1 MGWAAGRWLSE
12 AYGVSDLRAYGRTTW
27 VLTGG
32 WLLLGMGRGAV
43 APVQTIFLV
52 QERDIPLAAL
62 GLAYGVE
69 FLVRALVGPVAGT
82 LSDRYGRKPLMV
94 VGLVATSLLLP
105 AFLLVQTPAQL
116 LVVSVLNG
124 LLAVHSL
131 YGPSASAL
139 VVDVV
144 PRERRGGVFGLVHA
158 ARNLGWTFGIALGA
172 LLVGAAGLWTVFIL
186 GGLIPLLYLFPVLT
200 MVHDV
205 PRDPAAASAPAF
217 AGWGRLMRAR
227 LFLAYVALSTVLYLG
242 WGQVNTLFPL
252 FLTDGLGLPDAA
264 VGILAVNTF
273 LIFLFQV
280 PFGRL
285 ADRAPRAA
293 LLAWSA
299 LVLGG
304 GYLVYAYALVWADV
318 VPPLLMVT
326 LGLVL
331 FTLAE
336 MLYSPILSTYA
347 AELAPPGLTGSA
359 LGVLGLAA
367 SVGQGAPPFLADLLV
382 TQTALGWEWVWI
394 AMALPC
400 LPSALGLLWLGRR
413 HGQEARKKA

>member
-1 MGWAAGRWLSE
+1 MAWALGRWLSE
-12 AYGVSDLRAYGRTTW
+12 AYGVADLRSYGRMTW
-27 VLTGG
+27 VLAGG

-43 APVQTIFLV
+43 APVQAIFLV
-52 QERDIPLAAL
+52 QERGIPLAAL

-94 VGLVATSLLLP
+94 TGLVATAILLP
-105 AFLLVQTPAQL
+105 AFLLVQTPGQL

-144 PRERRGGVFGLVHA
+144 PRERRGGVFGLIHA

-172 LLVGAAGLWTVFIL
+172 LLVGVAGLWTVFVL
-186 GGLIPLLYLFPVLT
+186 GGLIPFLYLFPVLAL
-200 MVHDV
+200 VHDV
-205 PRDPAAASAPAF
+205 PRDPAASRAPAF
-217 AGWGRLMRAR
+217 AGWGRLLRAR
-227 LFLAYVALSTVLYLG
+227 LFLAYVALSTVLYVG

-293 LLAWSA
+293 LLAWSTLA
-299 LVLGG
+299 LGG

-318 VPPLLMVT
+318 APPLLMVT

-336 MLYSPILSTYA
+336 MLYSPVLSTYA

-382 TQTALGWEWVWI
+382 TRVPLGWEWVWI

-400 LPSALGLLWLGRR
+400 LPCALGLRWLGRR
-413 HGQEARKKA
+413 HGQEESKKA